1 MKNCLILLTSN
12 FKVIQKWNIEKKKKR
27 KTIKTLFP
35 RQSAQTVNANVSH
48 ETRQKT
54 NALAQ
59 ASIVM
64 YSGISIR
71 ETSKILRSSE
81 LQVIGWSPRKD
92 FEDKPRTR
100 WSDWPR
106 FNKPSFCSV
115 NETLTFNHYIR
126 YELRHEV
133 KPLLSRRCTSDKP
146 VKLKLFSSNR
156 RIFF

>member
-1 MKNCLILLTSN
+1 M
-12 FKVIQKWNIEKKKKR
+12 
-27 KTIKTLFP
+27 
-35 RQSAQTVNANVSH
+35 NANVSH

-133 KPLLSRRCTSDKP
+133 KPYLAADVRQTNP
-146 VKLKLFSSNR
+146 
-156 RIFF
+156 

>member
-12 FKVIQKWNIEKKKKR
+12 FKVIQKWNIEKKER

-35 RQSAQTVNANVSH
+35 RQSAQTANANVSLFLAVFSLFSH
-48 ETRQKT
+48 CPVFVNYPHLQRRTRQKT

-106 FNKPSFCSV
+106 FNKP
-115 NETLTFNHYIR
+115 
-126 YELRHEV
+126 
-133 KPLLSRRCTSDKP
+133 
-146 VKLKLFSSNR
+146 
-156 RIFF
+156 